1 MTNLEMAMAA
11 LIKVF
16 HENAGQDKKLNK
28 AELKG
33 LLQTEFKG
41 MLGNA
46 PPGAAD
52 EIFNG
57 LDQDGSGSVN
67 FQEFV
72 NMVASVACVTNE
84 MIFQQ

>member
-1 MTNLEMAMAA
+1 
-11 LIKVF
+11 
-16 HENAGQDKKLNK
+16 
-28 AELKG
+28 
-33 LLQTEFKG
+33 

-57 LDQDGSGSVN
+57 LDHDGSGSVN

-72 NMVASVACVTNE
+72 TMLAALAVAINQQ
-84 MIFQQ
+84 FQ